1 MVDVLVPFAVI
12 EEGEAVI
19 VDVVALAVPGTKV
32 TFSLSVIDTP
42 PTVPVMVDVPAVV
55 AEVNVAV

>member
-12 EEGEAVI
+12 EVGDAVI
-19 VDVVALAVPGTKV
+19 TEVVAFAAPGTNA
-32 TFSLSVIDTP
+32 TLSLSVMDIP

>member
-19 VDVVALAVPGTKV
+19 VDVVALAVPVVKLTL
-32 TFSLSVIDTP
+32 SLSVMATP